1 MTDQENQINLTNEN
15 CAVVYDCMAAPLS
28 FDFVNFLACA
38 ASFVQGFGLSKFHV
52 DVDTT
57 EFRKWGQVETDYT
70 DEYRERK
77 AKNIFI
83 DILKCCPFVSSFRY
97 GRDLR
102 NHRLS
107 RFYFFPY
114 RIKSGDQDVYRV
126 PYTFKELYSF
136 SSKTKDLSYLQNLF
150 RPHDDLISYYKLI
163 LKKIGTKP
171 KIIFHL
177 RNSNQNLSRN
187 PPSKIFEE
195 VVASIGEKADCIMVP
210 DVDFLYANPEQ
221 MLEGK
226 LGWLA
231 NAAFSVEH
239 RLALSLAADLNISW
253 GGGICH
259 PMWFSNSNF
268 LTFGLMDSNCAIV
281 TRQAFEKKGPFIG
294 EQFPWLNAENQIIDW
309 VPGEEVSSSHVQKCI
324 ADYINRNLG

>member
-1 MTDQENQINLTNEN
+1 L
-15 CAVVYDCMAAPLS
+15 
-28 FDFVNFLACA
+28 
-38 ASFVQGFGLSKFHV
+38 HV

-83 DILKCCPFVSSFRY
+83 DLLKCCSVVSSFRY
-97 GRDLR
+97 GSQLHKD
-102 NHRLS
+102 RLS

-114 RIKSGDQDVYRV
+114 RIKNEDQDVYRI

-150 RPHDDLISYYKLI
+150 RPHEDLISYYKAI
-163 LKKIGTKP
+163 LEKIGKKP
-171 KIIFHL
+171 KVVFHL

-195 VVASIGEKADCIMVP
+195 VIENIGEKAECIMVP
-210 DVDFLYANPEQ
+210 DVDFLYANSEK

-239 RLALSLAADLNISW
+239 RLALSLAADLNVSW

-268 LTFGLMDSNCAIV
+268 LTFGLMDSNCSIV
-281 TRQAFEKKGPFIG
+281 TRQAFEKKGPSIG
-294 EQFPWLNAENQIIDW
+294 EQFPWLNVENQIIDW
-309 VPGEEVSSSHVQKCI
+309 VPGEEVSNSHVEKRI
-324 ADYINRNLG
+324 VDYINRNLG